1 MSFNLGFSFI
11 ETLWII
17 QKFAKILR
25 PLIKL
30 NWIKI
35 VNKWQTFA
43 ILWHLISNK
52 SETLRINLS
61 AVIDF
66 NICQYIITFHL
77 SSNSTRQLAENITL
91 CAVHWTVL
99 SKYGLLDGFYEIDHI
114 FFAIYDKTGIMLFN
128 VDCIPLKSFRLFS
141 SFFFVVVVVV
151 PFCKSF
157 LRLFGWMK
165 IPIK

>member
-1 MSFNLGFSFI
+1 MSINLSFSFI

-25 PLIKL
+25 PLIEL

-35 VNKWQTFA
+35 VNKWQTFT

-61 AVIDF
+61 AVVDF

-77 SSNSTRQLAENITL
+77 SSNSTRHLAEHITL
-91 CAVHWTVL
+91 WAVHWTVL
-99 SKYGLLDGFYEIDHI
+99 SEQLNSVEWAWFIGWFLWNWSH

-128 VDCIPLKSFRLFS
+128 VDCIPLKSFRLFPVFS
-141 SFFFVVVVVV
+141 S
-151 PFCKSF
+151 S
-157 LRLFGWMK
+157 
-165 IPIK
+165 

>member
-1 MSFNLGFSFI
+1 MSFKLGFSFI

-77 SSNSTRQLAENITL
+77 SSNSTRQLAEHIIL

-114 FFAIYDKTGIMLFN
+114 FFAIYDKTGIILFN
-128 VDCIPLKSFRLFS
+128 VDCIPLKSFRLFPVFS
-141 SFFFVVVVVV
+141 SSLLLLFHFVSLFFGYLDEWKF
-151 PFCKSF
+151 P
-157 LRLFGWMK
+157 
-165 IPIK
+165 